1 MEYAGK
7 PLDVKVTGEASS
19 LAVEWSHDVCRF
31 LLKWLPGLELKL
43 FKSSQVSREGKSTY
57 DKSLGKYTQFNLIF
71 HFIMCLYF
79 FCQGVYS
86 R

>member
-43 FKSSQVSREGKSTY
+43 FKSQVSTEDKSTY
-57 DKSLGKYTQFNLIF
+57 DKSFGKYTKSNLIF
-71 HFIMCLYF
+71 QFIVCLYF